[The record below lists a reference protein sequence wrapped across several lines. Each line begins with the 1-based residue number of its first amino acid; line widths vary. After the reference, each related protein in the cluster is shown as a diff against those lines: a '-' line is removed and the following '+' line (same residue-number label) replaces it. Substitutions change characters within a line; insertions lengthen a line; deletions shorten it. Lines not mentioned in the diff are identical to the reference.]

1 MIFFIRWSIS
11 ITNFFPPSFHSSSL
25 NPPYILDHYIHHTC
39 STVFYWQGVV
49 ERQLI
54 IQNKW
59 YFNKCSKES
68 FALSEL
74 NIHNRLTTDEPT
86 DNVEISKPGL
96 CSGSVYLAHVLSLN
110 FNNIKD
116 SLLSSYKFYCGE
128 AAEYVDRVLSLGIN

>member
-1 MIFFIRWSIS
+1 MIFFIWWIIY
-11 ITNFFPPSFHSSSL
+11 ITNFFPHSFHSSSS
-25 NPPYILDHYIHHTC
+25 NPSYILDHYIHHTC

-49 ERQLI
+49 GRQLI

-96 CSGSVYLAHVLSLN
+96 CSGSVYLTHVLSLN
-110 FNNIKD
+110 FNNIND
-116 SLLSSYKFYCGE
+116 SLLSSYNGE